1 MRKTLLVTFLFL
13 GILTSVFAA
22 IEQGSY
28 QRKSI
33 TALDSVWVFPQAQ
46 NMVYR
51 SWAFD
56 LDRFGKFLTYYI
68 EMPRFDYNEIPD
80 HLKQRFTNR
89 ANSIY
94 DISIYSL
101 SGLLQT
107 TIVDDIMTILND
119 PEIQESRGRN
129 FKDEASFQS
138 FAATKAK
145 SYGLTEDEL
154 MILYNSAYIYLP
166 FISTAYLQRSEEGY
180 DTIHIEG
187 GIIWWKID
195 VDGTGE
201 TSVREIL
208 VATTW
213 TMGFVD
219 YGRIENVFT
228 FADESWYAGP
238 LEYAVNDA
246 MLAFAKNLSVKTR
259 EIDAFKLQAQIVESS
274 GRTFGFPLGK
284 NEGVHLD
291 DGFYVIEYREDKDG
305 NVVPYEKGYVRV
317 SKTGNNGYDPTALT
331 YAKQIMGSRATIGD
345 VVMENPKLGIEL
357 GITGGLTT
365 GSMITKEHTKAK
377 IPPSLQT
384 MDVYGLDGT
393 SESQLSF
400 DALFMYNLAPITNVS
415 QLFLTMDVGLGF
427 PQGERANSASLSVVS
442 PYVGITKGFGSR
454 IYANASALLGLD
466 LLNISYEASD
476 YDVSIDHRAFGIKAM
491 VEAGYMLNPNWR
503 VAVFGS
509 YKIGFSPYD
518 STIEVEG
525 RSQSVTSDTDDMR
538 LGGASVGIGLS
549 YSLGELPF
557 NLFGFLDPLKQY

>member
-1 MRKTLLVTFLFL
+1 MRKTLLVALLLLCMIQT
-13 GILTSVFAA
+13 IFAA
-22 IEQGSY
+22 TEQGSY

-33 TALDSVWVFPQAQ
+33 TALDSVWIFPQAQ

-101 SGLLQT
+101 SNLLQT
-107 TIVDDIMTILND
+107 TVVDEIMTILND
-119 PEIQESRGRN
+119 PEIQEARRKN

-145 SYGLTEDEL
+145 SLGLTEEEL
-154 MILYNSAYIYLP
+154 IDLYNSAYIYLP
-166 FISTAYLQRSEEGY
+166 FISSAYLQRSEEGY
-180 DTIHIEG
+180 DTIHIDG

-195 VDGTGE
+195 VDQSGTS
-201 TSVREIL
+201 SVRELL

-213 TMGFVD
+213 AMGFVD
-219 YGRIENVFT
+219 YDRIENIFT
-228 FADESWYAGP
+228 FADESWYADP
-238 LEYAVNDA
+238 IEYAVNDA

-259 EIDAFKLQAQIVESS
+259 QIDAFKLQAQIVESS
-274 GRTFGFPLGK
+274 GRTLGFPLGR
-284 NEGVHLD
+284 NEGIHLD

-305 NVVPYEKGYVRV
+305 NIVPYEKGYVRV
-317 SKTGNNGYDPTALT
+317 SETGNNGFDPTALT

-357 GITGGLTT
+357 GLTGGLTT
-365 GSMITKEHTKAK
+365 GSIITKEHTKAK
-377 IPPSLQT
+377 NPSIT
-384 MDVYGLDGT
+384 PITPVYGLDET
-393 SESQLSF
+393 SESQLAF
-400 DALFMYNLAPITNVS
+400 NALFMYNLAPITNVS
-415 QLFLTMDVGLGF
+415 QLFLTMDVGLAF
-427 PQGERANSASLSVVS
+427 PQGNRANSASLSVIS
-442 PYVGITKGFGSR
+442 PYFGVTKGFGGR
-454 IYANASALLGLD
+454 VYANASALLGLD
-466 LLNISYEASD
+466 LLNISYETSN

-491 VEAGYMLNPNWR
+491 IEAGYMLNPNWR
-503 VAVFGS
+503 VGVFGS
-509 YKIGFSPYD
+509 YKIGFSPYN
-518 STIEVEG
+518 SNIEVDG
-525 RSQSVTSDTDDMR
+525 RSQTVDFDTDDMR
-538 LGGASVGIGLS
+538 LGGVNVGIGIS